1 MYSKSDRNPTSILR
15 KVRDW
20 SSRFDADDGRLVR
33 RILEEHAKP
42 KWKDYLIVL
51 VLGGVGAGCTALA
64 AYILGTVVD
73 RVYLAK
79 DAPAVVATAFA
90 GMVVFTGRG
99 LATYAQFVKLA
110 LVSI

>member
-73 RVYLAK
+73 RVCPTS
-79 DAPAVVATAFA
+79 APVRQIWRLEKRRIS
-90 GMVVFTGRG
+90 G
-99 LATYAQFVKLA
+99 
-110 LVSI
+110 SS